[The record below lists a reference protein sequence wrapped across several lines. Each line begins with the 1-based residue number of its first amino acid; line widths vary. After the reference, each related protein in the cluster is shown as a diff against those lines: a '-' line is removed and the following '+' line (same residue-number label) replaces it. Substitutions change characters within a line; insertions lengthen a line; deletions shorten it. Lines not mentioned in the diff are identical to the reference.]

1 MTFSPLNKL
10 AELGQSIWYDNIHRS
25 LLKNGELARMI
36 REDSITGLTSNPT
49 IFEKAI
55 AHSTDYDAEIQSF
68 LRQNPDADAIS
79 LYEAL
84 AISDIRAAT
93 DLMRPIY
100 ERTGR
105 RDGFVSLE
113 VSPTLAHDTEGS
125 VNEARRLFTTVDRPN
140 VMIKIPGTAEG
151 LPAISTLIG
160 EGINVNVTLM
170 FSLQHY
176 DNVVNAYMGGLEKL
190 ADAGGDLSK
199 VASVASFFVSRVDTI
214 FDKALETTGRLEA
227 LNLRGKIG
235 IANAKATYRRFETVT
250 NSQRFQALAA
260 KGAQVQRPL
269 WASTSTKNPDYRDV
283 LYVEELL
290 GPDTINTL
298 PPVTLEAFKD
308 HGLAKV
314 RLTEGID
321 EAMAMLD
328 QLEDLGIDYQD
339 LTEIL
344 QTDGVNAFAKSFKD
358 LLKTLEA
365 KRTEVLA
372 GVQTT

>member
-1 MTFSPLNKL
+1 MTYSPLNKL
-10 AELGQSIWYDNIHRS
+10 AELDQSIWYDNIHRS

-55 AHSTDYDAEIQSF
+55 AHSTDYDVEIQSF
-68 LRQNPDADAIS
+68 LRQDPDADAIS

-84 AISDIRAAT
+84 AISDIRAAA

-100 ERTGR
+100 ERTGG

-125 VNEARRLFTTVDRPN
+125 INEARRLFTTVDRPN

-176 DNVVNAYMGGLEKL
+176 DNVVNAYMDGLEKL
-190 ADAGGDLSK
+190 AAAGGDLSK

-214 FDKALETTGRLEA
+214 FDKALETISRSEA

-235 IANAKATYRRFETVT
+235 IANAKATYRRFETVI

-260 KGAQVQRPL
+260 KGARVQRPL

-314 RLTEGID
+314 RLTKGID
-321 EAMAMLD
+321 EAVAMLD

-365 KRTEVLA
+365 KRIEVLA
-372 GVQTT
+372 SVQIT

>member
-1 MTFSPLNKL
+1 MTYSPLNKL

-84 AISDIRAAT
+84 AISDIRAAA
-93 DLMRPIY
+93 DLMRPIH
-100 ERTGR
+100 ERTGG

-113 VSPTLAHDTEGS
+113 VSPTLAHNTEGS
-125 VNEARRLFTTVDRPN
+125 INEARRLFTTVDRPN
-140 VMIKIPGTAEG
+140 VMIKIPGTVEG

-160 EGINVNVTLM
+160 EGININVTLM

-176 DNVVNAYMGGLEKL
+176 DNVVNAYMEGLEKL
-190 ADAGGDLSK
+190 AAAGGDLSK

-214 FDKALETTGRLEA
+214 FDKALETIGRSEA

-235 IANAKATYRRFETVT
+235 IANAKATYRRFETVI

-260 KGAQVQRPL
+260 KGARVQRPL

-321 EAMAMLD
+321 EAVAMLD

-372 GVQTT
+372 SVQIT

>member
-1 MTFSPLNKL
+1 MTYSPLNKL

-55 AHSTDYDAEIQSF
+55 AHSTDYDAELQSF
-68 LRQNPDADAIS
+68 LQQNPDVDAIS

-84 AISDIRAAT
+84 AISDIRAAA

-100 ERTGR
+100 ERTGG

-113 VSPTLAHDTEGS
+113 VSPTLAHDTES
-125 VNEARRLFTTVDRPN
+125 SINEARRLFTTVDRPN
-140 VMIKIPGTAEG
+140 LMIKIPGTAEG

-176 DNVVNAYMGGLEKL
+176 DNVVNAYMDGLEKL
-190 ADAGGDLSK
+190 ADAGGDLNK

-214 FDKALETTGRLEA
+214 FDTALETTGRSEA

-235 IANAKATYRRFETVT
+235 IANAKATYRRFETVV

-260 KGAQVQRPL
+260 KGARVQRPL

-321 EAMAMLD
+321 EAMLMLD

>member
-1 MTFSPLNKL
+1 MTYSPLNKL

-84 AISDIRAAT
+84 AISDIRAAA
-93 DLMRPIY
+93 DLMRPIH
-100 ERTGR
+100 ERTGG

-113 VSPTLAHDTEGS
+113 VSPTLAHNTEGS
-125 VNEARRLFTTVDRPN
+125 INEARRLFTTVDRPN
-140 VMIKIPGTAEG
+140 VMIKIPGTVEG

-160 EGINVNVTLM
+160 EGININVTLM

-176 DNVVNAYMGGLEKL
+176 DNVVNAYMDGLEKL
-190 ADAGGDLSK
+190 AGAGGDPSK

-214 FDKALETTGRLEA
+214 FDKALETIGRSEA

-235 IANAKATYRRFETVT
+235 IANAKATYRRFETVI

-260 KGAQVQRPL
+260 KGARVQRPL

-321 EAMAMLD
+321 EAVAMLD

-372 GVQTT
+372 SVQIT